1 MGQHHGDRAEGRVSP
16 SERLVSPHSCDTQP
30 RKPKAGLI
38 YPQKALKP
46 AYAQHGA
53 VMAKT
58 RYTAGIWLALSDQV
72 GVQFQKFEIIQIYQ
86 RWMAETEGFEP
97 SIRLL
102 TV

>member
-30 RKPKAGLI
+30 RKSESPNARVRATRCRHGKNPI
-38 YPQKALKP
+38 YSRHLPC
-46 AYAQHGA
+46 
-53 VMAKT
+53 
-58 RYTAGIWLALSDQV
+58 IV
-72 GVQFQKFEIIQIYQ
+72 GSKLGFNSKKFEIIQIHQ